1 MTKREKKKGK
11 CPFLIPV
18 FLRILAVLILV
29 AIFATCIPLSV
40 PIMLGYKVY
49 NIVSPSMEPAIGINS
64 VVYVKS
70 LPAEEVQ
77 VGDVIAFY
85 RDGDVVTHRVT
96 ENRQVEGF
104 FNTKGD
110 ANSQEDMDPVF
121 YRNLIGKVTFVAP
134 LLGNFVFL
142 YTGKIGAEGF
152 PVGKFSVICLLF
164 SALLML
170 MLARALTPEKE
181 DPSSEREALEAEEKD
196 PNIIS
201 EDPSPQEEGNSPT
214 I

>member
-49 NIVSPSMEPAIGINS
+49 NIVSPSMEPAIGVNS

-77 VGDVIAFY
+77 VGDVIAFS
-85 RDGDVVTHRVT
+85 RNGDVVTHRVT
-96 ENRQVEGF
+96 QNRQVEGF

-110 ANSQEDMDPVF
+110 ANTQEDVDPVY
-121 YRNLIGKVTFVAP
+121 YRNLIGKVTFVVP
-134 LLGNFVFL
+134 FLGNFVFL

-152 PVGKFSVICLLF
+152 PVGKFSVICLLL

-181 DPSSEREALEAEEKD
+181 A
-196 PNIIS
+196 PNS
-201 EDPSPQEEGNSPT
+201 GNEDLSHQQEGNQST
-214 I
+214 T

>member
-1 MTKREKKKGK
+1 MEKMTKTAREKRNL
-11 CPFLIPV
+11 PFLIPV

-49 NIVSPSMEPAIGINS
+49 NIVTPSMEPAIGVNS
-64 VVYVKS
+64 VVYVKA

-96 ENRQVEGF
+96 QNRQVEGF

-110 ANSQEDMDPVF
+110 ANAQEDVDPVY

-152 PVGKFSVICLLF
+152 PVGKFSVICLLL

-170 MLARALTPEKE
+170 MLARALMPEKE
-181 DPSSEREALEAEEKD
+181 DSDSGNENPDHK
-196 PNIIS
+196 
-201 EDPSPQEEGNSPT
+201 EEGEPPT
-214 I
+214 V